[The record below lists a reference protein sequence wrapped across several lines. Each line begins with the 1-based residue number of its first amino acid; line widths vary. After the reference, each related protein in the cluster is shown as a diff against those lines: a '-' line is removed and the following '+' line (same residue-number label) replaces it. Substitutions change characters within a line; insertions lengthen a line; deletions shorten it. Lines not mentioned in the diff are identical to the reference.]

1 VSTRLETIVGLA
13 DENPN
18 EPMPQV
24 MAGNELLNAGE
35 PARAL
40 QYLER
45 YAALLPGGDLGA
57 AYRMMARAH
66 LALGDREGARRAFEL
81 GLASALS
88 HGHGDLA
95 AALKDEMEAPLSE

>member
-1 VSTRLETIVGLA
+1 MSSRLATILGLA
-13 DENPN
+13 DENPQ

-40 QYLER
+40 EYLGR
-45 YAALLPGGDLGA
+45 YVALLPGGDLGA
-57 AYRMMARAH
+57 AYRMMGRAH
-66 LALGDREGARRAFEL
+66 LALGDRQASRRAFEQGL
-81 GLASALS
+81 GSALA

-95 AALKDEMEAPLSE
+95 GAIRQEMEGL